1 MSVAMSAAIDAV
13 AVADAGAGDAA
24 AHVAASATPPPRQ
37 DADSCAAQPAD
48 DHRHD
53 IDVRRLLFFQAQQR
67 QLRWPILAAVVLVAL
82 LLVHHVPWPLLAGW
96 VLLAVVVREWRS
108 RLIGRLV
115 AHARQPIG
123 TRLSWLIV
131 SNAALG
137 CSHGLAAA
145 FMPWLDTTSAAAH
158 RRAPRLDRRRRGHLA
173 PLPRAYAGYAVGTL
187 GRWRWPGCWWTAR
200 RSASASRS

>member
-115 AHARQPIG
+115 AQARQPIG

-145 FMPWLDTTSAAAH
+145 FMPWLNTTSAALLTAVLLGWTGG
-158 RRAPRLDRRRRGHLA
+158 AVATCA
-173 PLPRAYAGYAVGTL
+173 PLPRARVIWIRT
-187 GRWRWPGCWWTAR
+187 
-200 RSASASRS
+200 